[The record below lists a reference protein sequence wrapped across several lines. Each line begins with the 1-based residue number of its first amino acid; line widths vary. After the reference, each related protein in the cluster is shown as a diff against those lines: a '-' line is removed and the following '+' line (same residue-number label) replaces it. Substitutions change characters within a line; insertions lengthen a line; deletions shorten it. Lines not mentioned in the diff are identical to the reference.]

1 MGYFE
6 HKTIVV
12 TGEGLHFDNAYKKAK
27 ELFNIDN
34 EGKKLIWYQI

>member
-12 TGEGLHFDNAYKKAK
+12 TGEGWTFQEDTKIIEEQKA
-27 ELFNIDN
+27 DY
-34 EGKKLIWYQI
+34 LIY

>member
-12 TGEGLHFDNAYKKAK
+12 TGEGYHFDNAYKKSK
-27 ELFNIDN
+27 GI
-34 EGKKLIWYQI
+34 ICS